1 VRPDYK
7 SIWDLAIKQ
16 YAHLGSQLRLYTGCT
31 SRKETIM
38 TMGTTARTFPFGTQN
53 GIDADP
59 TLRELRESEPVC
71 RVRMADGAQAWLVTR
86 YEDVRAVESDPRM
99 SKQAAMRPGVAM
111 VSPSIVMVTNLVNLD
126 PPEHTRVRKLL
137 TAAFTSRRIELLR
150 PRAEEIADGLLDA
163 MAAAGPP
170 VELYRSFAYQL
181 PITVMAELLGM
192 PYSDNNMFQRWMTA
206 ILAVGDA
213 PIEDKARAFADM
225 RRYVTE
231 LIAAKRA
238 QPGKDLL
245 TAMIQ
250 ANEDGDRLTDDELLA
265 HTEMFIMAG
274 QDTTANMISNSVIT
288 LFRHPDQ
295 LELLRQRP
303 ELIPNAVEELLRFV
317 PNAIGGT
324 TRVATE
330 DIELRG
336 VTIQAGDAVITVEQ
350 AANRDP
356 EAFPDPDQ
364 FDITRPPKPSH
375 AAFGHGVHFCL
386 GANLARMEM
395 AVALAGLLR
404 RFPTL
409 RLAVPDESLRWIPN
423 QILYRVQELPVTW

>member
-1 VRPDYK
+1 
-7 SIWDLAIKQ
+7 
-16 YAHLGSQLRLYTGCT
+16 
-31 SRKETIM
+31 M
-38 TMGTTARTFPFGTQN
+38 TMGTVTRVFPFGTQN

-59 TLRELRESEPVC
+59 TLRELLESEPVC

-86 YEDVRAVESDPRM
+86 YEDVRAMESDPRL
-99 SKQAAMRPGVAM
+99 SKQAAMRPGVATI
-111 VSPSIVMVTNLVNLD
+111 SPSLMMISNLVNLD
-126 PPEHTRVRKLL
+126 PPDHTRLRKLL
-137 TAAFTSRRIELLR
+137 NAAFTPRRIELLR
-150 PRAEEIADGLLDA
+150 PRAEEIVDGLLDA
-163 MAAAGPP
+163 MVAAGPP
-170 VELYRSFAYQL
+170 VELYRGFAYPL

-192 PYSDNNMFQRWMTA
+192 PYSDNDLYQSW
-206 ILAVGDA
+206 LATFLPAGDV
-213 PIEDKARAFADM
+213 PVEEVARTFADM

-238 QPGKDLL
+238 QPGEDLL

-250 ANEDGDRLTDDELLA
+250 ANEDGDRLTDEELLA
-265 HTEMFIMAG
+265 HTELFILAG
-274 QDTTANMISNSVIT
+274 QDTTANMISNSVVT

-303 ELIPNAVEELLRFV
+303 ELLPNAMEELLRFI
-317 PNAIGGT
+317 PTTIGSI

-336 VTIQAGDAVITVEQ
+336 VTIRAGDAVITIGQ

-356 EAFPDPDQ
+356 EAFPDPDR
-364 FDITRPPKPSH
+364 FDITRPPKPGHLS
-375 AAFGHGVHFCL
+375 FSHGVHFCL
-386 GANLARMEM
+386 GANLARMEI
-395 AVALAGLLR
+395 AVALTGLLR

-409 RLAVPDESLRWIPN
+409 RLAVPDETLRWVPN